1 MEIMKKTYIQPETL
15 VVNLH
20 TEGMI
25 AASLNMYDD
34 KYVDTSKGG
43 QLTNKKDPIWGT
55 DEEEVESYW

>member
-1 MEIMKKTYIQPETL
+1 MKKIYIQPETL

-25 AASLNMYDD
+25 AASLQMYND

-43 QLTNKKDPIWGT
+43 QLTNKKSPWETGDA
-55 DEEEVESYW
+55 EEETSGIW

>member
-1 MEIMKKTYIQPETL
+1 MKKTYIQPETL

-25 AASLNMYDD
+25 AASIRIIDD
-34 KYVDTSKGG
+34 TVDTSAGG

-55 DEEEVESYW
+55 DEEETESFW

>member
-1 MEIMKKTYIQPETL
+1 MKKTYIQPETL

-25 AASLNMYDD
+25 AASLQMYND

-43 QLTNKKDPIWGT
+43 QLTNKKSFWDT
-55 DEEEVESYW
+55 EDVEEETSGIW

>member
-1 MEIMKKTYIQPETL
+1 MKKTYIQPETL

-25 AASLNMYDD
+25 AASIRINDD
-34 KYVDTSKGG
+34 TVDTSAGG

>member
-1 MEIMKKTYIQPETL
+1 MKKTYIQPETL

-25 AASLNMYDD
+25 AASLQMYND

-43 QLTNKKDPIWGT
+43 QLTNKKSLWDT
-55 DEEEVESYW
+55 EDVEEETSGIW